1 MRGAAIAH
9 DYLTRAGF
17 SVDWIAR
24 VCQTIVNHVAAL
36 EFRDNSLPL
45 EDRILCDAD
54 FLDEV
59 GTLGIVWAVMNAG
72 IEAPSYAEA
81 RTRIAKYDR
90 QTAERAVAKMM
101 TRTGRAIA
109 EQRLKSVN
117 DFIVQLDEELSEG
130 T

>member
-45 EDRILCDAD
+45 EDRILRDAD

-59 GTLGIVWAVMNAG
+59 GTLGIVWTAMNAG

-81 RTRIAKYDR
+81 RARIAKYDR
-90 QTAERAVAKMM
+90 VTAECAVAKMM
-101 TRTGRAIA
+101 TRAGRGFA
-109 EQRLKSVN
+109 EQRRKIVN
-117 DFIVQLDEELSEG
+117 DFITQLDEEMGEG
-130 T
+130 A